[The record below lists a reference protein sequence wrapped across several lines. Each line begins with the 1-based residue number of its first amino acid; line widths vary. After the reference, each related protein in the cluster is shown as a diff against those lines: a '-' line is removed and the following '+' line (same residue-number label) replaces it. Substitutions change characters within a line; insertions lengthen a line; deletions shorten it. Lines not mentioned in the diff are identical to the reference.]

1 MLVKIYQQQKKGDK
15 MRILVIGGAGYIGSH
30 VVKSLLQ
37 NNVQVRVFDDMSTGQ
52 SVNLFKDAE
61 FIKGTILDSEALEN
75 ALEGVDGVVHLAA
88 KKAVGE
94 SMENPEKYAQNN
106 LTGAI
111 NLLNAMTKKDVK
123 YLVFSSSAA
132 VYGIPQYAQVDE
144 NHPVN
149 PINFYGFT
157 KLEME
162 RLMQWYD
169 TLKGIKFVSLRYFN
183 AVGYDADGDI
193 LGLEKNP
200 QNLLPVIMETL
211 IGTREK
217 MAVFGTDYNT
227 PDGSCIRDYIHVS
240 DLAEAHTLAL
250 KYLQENNQSQILNL
264 GTGRG
269 HSVLEMILET
279 EKLLNKKVNYTIAP
293 RRSGD
298 PETLTAVATKAEN
311 LLNWYPKQSDLENII
326 LTTWAVYQ
334 KNR

>member
-111 NLLNAMTKKDVK
+111 NLLNAMVKKNVK

-211 IGTREK
+211 TGIREK

-250 KYLQENNQSQILNL
+250 KYLQKNNQSQMLNL

-279 EKLLNKKVNYTIAP
+279 EKLLNKKINYTIAP

-298 PETLTAVATKAEN
+298 PETLTAIATKAEK
-311 LLNWYPKQSDLENII
+311 LLNWYPQQSDLKNII

-334 KNR
+334 KNG